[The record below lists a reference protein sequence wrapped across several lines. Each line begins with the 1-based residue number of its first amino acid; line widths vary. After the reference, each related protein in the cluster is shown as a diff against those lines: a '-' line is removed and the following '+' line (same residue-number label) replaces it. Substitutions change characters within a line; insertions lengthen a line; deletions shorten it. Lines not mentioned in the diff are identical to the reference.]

1 MARYLVW
8 LLLIV
13 GFVAGLIVLGRWAGD
28 RLRTDE
34 PYQVSLESIGCNAP
48 PGMSRIDF
56 LKEVHYLSPN
66 DDRFSVLQPRLID
79 HLRRLFE
86 KHPAVEALEE
96 VNVEPPRR
104 VVVNLRFKKQ

>member
-13 GFVAGLIVLGRWAGD
+13 GFVAGLILLGRWAGV
-28 RLRTDE
+28 RLQTDE
-34 PYQVSLESIGCNAP
+34 PYQASLESIECDAP

-66 DDRFSVLQPRLID
+66 EDRFSVLRPQLIEY
-79 HLRRLFE
+79 LRGLFE

-104 VVVNLRFKKQ
+104 VVVKLRFKKQ